1 MYCTLT
7 EAALGRGSLVRLEE
21 LALLAAPRL
30 DTACLEILIARLPC
44 LTIVGRLQ
52 GWDISP
58 AQLEPL
64 KLRLRQQNFN
74 LTLWYNLPMHV
85 GLGIFEEDII

>member
-1 MYCTLT
+1 M
-7 EAALGRGSLVRLEE
+7 
-21 LALLAAPRL
+21 
-30 DTACLEILIARLPC
+30 
-44 LTIVGRLQ
+44 GRLQ